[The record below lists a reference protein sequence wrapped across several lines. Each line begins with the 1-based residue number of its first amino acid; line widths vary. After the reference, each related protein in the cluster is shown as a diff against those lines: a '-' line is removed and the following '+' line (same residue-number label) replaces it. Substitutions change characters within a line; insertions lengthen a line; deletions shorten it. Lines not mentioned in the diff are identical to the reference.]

1 MYVLEVQRSNDTVIP
16 PSITPIVDP
25 YSSTSMIVIIYR
37 GETLHRLWRAI
48 LLEPV
53 LNSRNSFFSRSSSY
67 ITILVLL
74 DTNIG
79 YKDMFD
85 MVWQAEFPSRDR
97 HTVILRFAQ
106 RVQTSGTGHLI

>member
-1 MYVLEVQRSNDTVIP
+1 
-16 PSITPIVDP
+16 
-25 YSSTSMIVIIYR
+25 
-37 GETLHRLWRAI
+37 
-48 LLEPV
+48 
-53 LNSRNSFFSRSSSY
+53 
-67 ITILVLL
+67 LL